1 MRQLLGITV
10 SDNCIGEETKNPKKT
25 IPLAIVL
32 TLFNVTVAYSS
43 VASVLTLMWP
53 YYDQV
58 HSFFKGLIIH
68 APRRPQ

>member
-1 MRQLLGITV
+1 MIG
-10 SDNCIGEETKNPKKT
+10 SHSGEETKNPKKT

-32 TLFNVTVAYSS
+32 TLFITTLAYAG

-58 HSFFKGLIIH
+58 LLAILFDIHNNIIILS
-68 APRRPQ
+68 

>member
-1 MRQLLGITV
+1 MNYIFV
-10 SDNCIGEETKNPKKT
+10 GEETKDPKKT

-32 TLFNVTVAYSS
+32 SLFFVTVAYSS

-58 HSFFKGLIIH
+58 
-68 APRRPQ
+68 

>member
-1 MRQLLGITV
+1 MFICCLLKNHYGQT
-10 SDNCIGEETKNPKKT
+10 CIGEETKNPKTT

-32 TLFNVTVAYSS
+32 SLFFVTLAYSG

-58 HSFFKGLIIH
+58 RRNSIICIIL
-68 APRRPQ
+68 A